1 MIQHPLQ
8 TSRRKHP
15 LLHLIVAKYI
25 FNRQRMLLTLKG
37 EFNQVS
43 STSLQMIHGNVE
55 TEHIHE
61 RGQEKSTFHYRR

>member
-8 TSRRKHP
+8 ISKRKHP
-15 LLHLIVAKYI
+15 LLHLIVVKYT
-25 FNRQRMLLTLKG
+25 FNRQKMPLTLKG

-43 STSLQMIHGNVE
+43 STSLRMIHGNVE

-61 RGQEKSTFHYRR
+61 RGQEKSTFHYHR

>member
-8 TSRRKHP
+8 TSKRKHP
-15 LLHLIVAKYI
+15 LLHLIVVKYI

-37 EFNQVS
+37 ESNQVS
-43 STSLQMIHGNVE
+43 STSLRMIHGKDE

-61 RGQEKSTFHYRR
+61 QGQEKSTFHYHR